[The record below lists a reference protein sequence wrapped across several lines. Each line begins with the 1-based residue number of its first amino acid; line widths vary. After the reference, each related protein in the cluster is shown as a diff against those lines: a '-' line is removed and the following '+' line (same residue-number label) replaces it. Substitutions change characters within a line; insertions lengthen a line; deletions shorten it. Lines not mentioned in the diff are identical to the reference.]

1 MARKSPQT
9 PDPHERNSE
18 IALFRYGLIAPILFD
33 PLAAGELEKALRQI
47 ASKSYTIP
55 YSARTQ
61 VGVSTLRRYLK
72 LYNQGGFDA
81 LRPKGRSDKGHPRAF
96 PAEVIEKAIA
106 LREEQPARTTTTL
119 TDILKRDPQLSLEQ
133 IPNAHTLASHLRAQ
147 GKTRKLLAQ
156 KPRTYQR
163 FEREHVNSLWQGDA
177 MAGPWLP
184 DPFAAGKKRR
194 AHLFCF
200 LDDHSRLVPHAEFFW
215 DEALPRMERVLKVG
229 ILKRGVPQAIYV
241 DNGKVYQAQQFA
253 VACASLEI
261 RCIHAAPYSPQGKG
275 KQERFF
281 ETVRLQF
288 LPEVEQSEIVTL
300 EELNQSFWAWLEIVY
315 HQREHSETEQT
326 PLQRYL
332 DGIAQVRSADAET
345 IRKAFLWRETRKVR
359 KDGCIELQGNTYQV
373 DPTFAGRK
381 LELRFDPFNLAH
393 IELFFGGNSFG
404 LATVIQ
410 QGREKHIAVE
420 RLATQAPQ
428 PPKPKSALD
437 YLAALRAEYQE
448 QQRKQAGTLQYAKL
462 AEGEVRPKPQPTQSG
477 VFPEDP
483 DPSPMEA

>member
-1 MARKSPQT
+1 MPRKNRQT
-9 PDPHERNSE
+9 PDPYERNSE

-47 ASKSYTIP
+47 ARKSYTIP
-55 YSARTQ
+55 YSSRTQ

-72 LYNQGGFDA
+72 LYNQGGFEA
-81 LRPKGRSDKGHPRAF
+81 LRPKERADKGRPRAF
-96 PAEVIEKAIA
+96 PAEVVEKAIA

-119 TDILKRDPQLSLEQ
+119 TDILKRDPQLSPDQ

-156 KPRTYQR
+156 QPRTYQR

-184 DPFAAGKKRR
+184 DPLAAGKKRR

-200 LDDHSRLVPHAEFFW
+200 LDDHSRLIPHAEFFW

-253 VACASLEI
+253 LACASLGI

-281 ETVRLQF
+281 ETARLQF
-288 LPEVEQSEIVTL
+288 LPEVEQSEIATL

-315 HQREHSETEQT
+315 HQRKHSETLEA
-326 PLQRYL
+326 PLQRYRAGL
-332 DGIAQVRSADAET
+332 AQVKAADAQI

-381 LELRFDPFNLAH
+381 LELRFDPFDLAH

-404 LATVIQ
+404 LATILQ

-420 RLATQAPQ
+420 RLATQPVA
-428 PPKPKSALD
+428 PPKPKTSLD
-437 YLAALRAEYQE
+437 YLAALRNEYQE
-448 QQRKQAGTLQYAKL
+448 MQRKQAGPLQFSRL
-462 AEGEVRPKPQPTQSG
+462 QGQPPETDPVEEEV
-477 VFPEDP
+477 
-483 DPSPMEA
+483 

>member
-1 MARKSPQT
+1 MTRKSPQS
-9 PDPHERNSE
+9 PEPHERNTE
-18 IALFRYGLIAPILFD
+18 IALFRYGLIAPILYD

-47 ASKSYTIP
+47 ASKSYPIP
-55 YSARTQ
+55 YSTRTQ

-72 LYNQGGFDA
+72 RYHQGGFDA
-81 LRPKGRSDKGHPRAF
+81 LRPKGRADKGRPRAF
-96 PAEVIEKAIA
+96 PSEVVEKAIA

-119 TDILKRDPQLSLEQ
+119 TDILKRDPRLSPEQ

-156 KPRTYQR
+156 KPRPYQR

-184 DPFAAGKKRR
+184 DPSVAGRKRR

-200 LDDHSRLVPHAEFFW
+200 LDDHSRLIPHAEFFW
-215 DEALPRMERVLKVG
+215 DEALPRLERVLKVG
-229 ILKRGVPQAIYV
+229 MLKRGVPQAIYV

-253 VACASLEI
+253 VACASLGI
-261 RCIHAAPYSPQGKG
+261 RRIHAAPYSPQGKG

-288 LPEVEQSEIVTL
+288 LPEVELSEIATL

-315 HQREHSETEQT
+315 HLRQHSETLET
-326 PLQRYL
+326 PLQRYQA
-332 DGIAQVRSADAET
+332 GIAQVRSADAEV

-359 KDGCIELQGNTYQV
+359 KDGRIELQGNTYQV

-381 LELRFDPFNLAH
+381 LELRFDPFDLAH
-393 IELFFGGNSFG
+393 IELFLGGNAFG

-420 RLATQAPQ
+420 RLATQPVE
-428 PPKPKSALD
+428 PPKPKTSLD
-437 YLAALRAEYQE
+437 YLAALRSEYQE
-448 QQRKQAGTLQYAKL
+448 MQRKQAGPLQYSRLKD
-462 AEGEVRPKPQPTQSG
+462 PPQ
-477 VFPEDP
+477 DP
-483 DPSPMEA
+483 DPSVGEV

>member
-1 MARKSPQT
+1 MTQKRPAPQ
-9 PDPHERNSE
+9 DPHERNLE
-18 IALFRYGLIAPILFD
+18 IALFRYGLISSLLFD

-55 YSARTQ
+55 YSTRTK

-72 LYNQGGFDA
+72 LYQQGGFDA
-81 LRPKGRSDKGHPRAF
+81 LHPKGRSDRGRPRAF
-96 PAEVIEKAIA
+96 PAEVVEKAIA

-133 IPNAHTLASHLRAQ
+133 IPNAHTLASHLRAR
-147 GKTRKLLAQ
+147 GKTRRLLAQ
-156 KPRTYQR
+156 KPRTYRR

-184 DPFAAGKKRR
+184 DPFAAGRKRR

-200 LDDHSRLVPHAEFFW
+200 LDDHSRLIPHAEFFW

-229 ILKRGVPQAIYV
+229 ILKRGIPAAIYV

-253 VACASLEI
+253 VACASLGI

-288 LPEVEQSEIVTL
+288 LPEVEQSEIATL
-300 EELNQSFWAWLEIVY
+300 DELNQSFWAWLEIVY
-315 HQREHSETEQT
+315 HPREHSETGQT
-326 PLQRYL
+326 PLQRYQAGL
-332 DGIAQVRSADAET
+332 DQVKAADPET
-345 IRKAFLWRETRKVR
+345 LRKAFLWRETRKVR

-381 LELRFDPFNLAH
+381 LELRFDPFDLAH

-404 LATVIQ
+404 VATVIQ
-410 QGREKHIAVE
+410 QGREKHIAVD
-420 RLATQAPQ
+420 RLATQP
-428 PPKPKSALD
+428 PESPKPKTSLD
-437 YLAALRAEYQE
+437 YLAALRSEYQ
-448 QQRKQAGTLQYAKL
+448 QMQCKQAGPLQYSRLK
-462 AEGEVRPKPQPTQSG
+462 GQPQ
-477 VFPEDP
+477 EP
-483 DPSPMEA
+483 DPAEVEA